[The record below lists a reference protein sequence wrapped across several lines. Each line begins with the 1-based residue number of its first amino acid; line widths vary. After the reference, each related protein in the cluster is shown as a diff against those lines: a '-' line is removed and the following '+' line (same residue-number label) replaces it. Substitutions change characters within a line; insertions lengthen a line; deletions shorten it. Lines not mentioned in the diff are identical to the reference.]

1 MSICVQPGRRV
12 HLHPHRNP
20 RHSHHA
26 SVGKRYDFVVVVV
39 PTCFVAEEMALQ
51 KNLLIETAQ
60 ESHTLV
66 AIARACTFEINDKFF
81 YTIII
86 ICILSYHFLPLLSTM
101 SHEMVPKC
109 FRLTSIFQ
117 ISFELSN

>member
-1 MSICVQPGRRV
+1 MCSLDGVFIFTPTET
-12 HLHPHRNP
+12 
-20 RHSHHA
+20 HA
-26 SVGKRYDFVVVVV
+26 
-39 PTCFVAEEMALQ
+39 TLITQALEKGLILLLLLCLLVLLLRKWLFK
-51 KNLLIETAQ
+51 KNVLIQIAL

-66 AIARACTFEINDKFF
+66 AIARACTFYFLFF
-81 YTIII
+81 LHAIII